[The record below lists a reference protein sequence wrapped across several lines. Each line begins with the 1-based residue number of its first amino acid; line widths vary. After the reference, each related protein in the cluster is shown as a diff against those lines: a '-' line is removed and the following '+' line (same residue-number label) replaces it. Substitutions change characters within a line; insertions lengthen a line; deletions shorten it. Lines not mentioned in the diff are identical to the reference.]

1 MEIPIEAAGCASRV
15 GILRLRNMIR
25 FANPIAPLRM
35 TEPSALRMTGPAG
48 LGMIVILFLCSAMA
62 SATTYYVSSSAG
74 NDGNNGTSSSSAW
87 QTVGHVN
94 SQTFQP
100 GDSILFNRG
109 DVWNES
115 LIPPS
120 SGSSGNPITFDAYGT
135 GPAPNLTGYY
145 AVPATAW
152 VLVTGNAWKAAVPS
166 KYSTINF
173 CLFGSIWGQKVS
185 ASSSN
190 LTAEWDFYLANG
202 YVYVY
207 SVGNPATFYGEPIVP
222 MGLSNVPVINV
233 NGKSW
238 LTFQHFLVNWFDEYG
253 VYVQGASD
261 HLVFANME
269 ADSMIPQGTQPLGF
283 YVDENAPGPGDI
295 KIYNSEAHLNYD
307 GFRFDGA
314 ATAITM
320 VNDKGY
326 ANRDGALVDNT
337 GAVTYSYCHFYASS
351 LAVAGSTDVEST
363 SGMLPTAGAGNI
375 AADTA
380 PAVQLYQRYP
390 AMVTLTVDDAG
401 MTPGADTYYAGTVL
415 PVADAAGVPV
425 GAAITVGY
433 PLAQTLISEFQ
444 EWINAGRD
452 VTSHSMSHT
461 YYTNTDALDIQY
473 TGSGTAANLS
483 ISNKVLTISVTG
495 ANDSVSYNLG
505 LPTGQT
511 VGTGTQT
518 ILGLYTALN
527 NTGKFSASLSP
538 LPCQGPYGTGCS
550 AYTGAALLS
559 QDLANVSGQ
568 DVKSAVYHMQLNVTQ
583 LTTDEITL
591 SRQWMTTNLTG
602 LPATPVYVYPGGY
615 ETTTMQGITAGVPY
629 GGARG
634 ALKEDLGVKDT
645 YADGFNAENI
655 TSFGVNP
662 SWMGIT
668 PAALNQHIQALVWK
682 EAVWGVPWG
691 IFWHLNELTQ
701 DDAVGGT
708 EITNLIADF
717 QDSGATIQTNT
728 GLVNWLLTG
737 TQATGTDGNDYYK
750 IPATTSAFSSNG
762 GLDFRPTRNSPVVDA
777 GQNLGAAYEL
787 DINGVNQNSYGAGW
801 EIGAH
806 VYEGYSAYGE
816 GMGPGDFEI
825 GGDLAVGV
833 ALPQAWVNNNEG
845 NALFSYELSLPG
857 TWVTGPAPSCTF
869 HAPYWTSPTLAGLQ
883 SAVNDAEACRTA
895 TGAGIALDI
904 PPALYS
910 STSGLVIPQ
919 TNSVTSTAFLVL
931 RSAQDPSLPDGQIV
945 CAHGMQDNL
954 ATSTDI
960 SIDNPDCTGQN
971 MYYTLGPTSVAAD
984 AGSGTNNNCV
994 SATMSGAIATFTL
1007 QSGTNCA
1014 TVFPASFTIGNI
1026 IQGFS
1031 FVPATYRSNWTILSG
1046 GAGSSSLTAQ
1056 SCPYAPLSATLACIG
1071 PVSISSATISS
1082 PTTAQI
1088 TLPSNV
1094 IFFSGQ
1100 GIVISGITNP
1110 SLAQLNGT
1118 WTVASVPGSALV
1130 NLTGSGWTTES
1141 ATALTAGSAALTATT
1156 TNGNL
1161 NTLNVISGWT
1171 TVSVNTTTLQVVTS
1185 TQVAAGIPIL
1195 IPLNNGFVAS
1205 GIPLVVDTGG
1215 NQETVTTVSGTNQ
1228 VGMFATF
1235 TKAHAFGVPVCYNA
1249 NQGACAGSSSGSGAF
1264 TLANGIATNVSNYN
1278 DVQYM
1283 WTAESTADNAPFAFC
1298 LASGVGSTP
1307 ACATN
1312 IGPDHWLIEDMEARP
1327 QIGNSNDLN
1336 IINTGAIGANT
1347 NTGISTAQL
1356 PSHIHLR
1363 KVWAHCDWTMP
1374 YVGTCDISGGIHM
1387 GANYFSIVDS
1397 AVTQMFRPGVESHGI
1412 DYGLTGLGKV
1422 NHNYLISPASISSLC
1437 GGLGASSL
1445 LPSGFVTCD
1454 DLEIR
1459 RNRLGHPFAWLG
1471 IDNTGNNLNATWGNS
1486 NSTVF
1491 KDILEF
1497 KSGQRILID
1506 GNILDG
1512 SDNSGAQNGPI
1523 GDADTS
1529 NSSGG
1534 GAGTHYGTVISDY
1547 TFSNTMTRNT
1557 CSGFLIAGRGQDA
1570 GGGAALPGGKFYIHN
1585 NLFYSITDT
1594 DPGCWSADK
1603 IGHQIGTYAS
1613 EWGGTVCPNVAYN
1626 GGSYTLPSS
1635 TNLVNCAQAAFTA
1648 SSLTSTFIAT
1658 CITKVNCPFG
1668 ASTSSTTGGLG
1679 VGVVAGYNSSSNTAT
1694 FTVGGGFNFA
1704 AATGQQLLV
1713 VNCSV
1718 AAYNTASW
1726 TITTATTSQIQATSS
1741 VGLGSIASATG
1752 CALGMSYTNLP
1763 GVGGDQT
1770 DIAVGDPV
1778 TFIGCGNTNLDTP
1791 ALSISGYN
1799 GPGPGPLA
1807 LIGTNGLSA
1816 YGVMVV
1822 YPTPSS
1828 SGISSGDVGCTLDLA
1843 SGSPKNFV
1851 YTHNTLISDKQA
1863 ALTAGAGGQFSQ
1875 YGDFQNNFWVSSGGW
1890 QDTGTS
1896 VPEGTSTETVN
1907 WLTSELTNAPDVW
1920 VGRPASSYTEFGN
1933 NPSYPD
1939 SAGCTGSGCNPP
1951 LTMYFPTT
1959 SNCTGSTPTSSCVGF
1974 TGAMSTSTMPLT
1986 LSDYHNWALI
1996 AGSSF
2001 KAGGATPASDG
2012 TDMGTN
2018 IDALDSAQTANVF
2031 VCSPNC
2037 LTNPY
2042 PDFEAPFQSILYGM
2056 SENGIYPT
2064 QTYTMQRFWD
2074 TPHDQWPDI
2083 NTASGVYSFTNLD
2096 ADLATA
2102 YSNGTTLGF
2111 YTLAR
2116 TPTWASSAP
2125 TDTACNY
2132 TGTDSGEGDGEC
2144 DPPIDLNSDGSGSD
2158 AVWIAWITKI
2168 AQHANGQDGNPTYL
2182 TNHAHI
2188 RYWEIWNEPDTKA
2201 FWAGSIAQ
2209 LARMTED
2216 ANCII
2221 TGRGVIHPNGNGTS
2235 VACTATAI
2243 DATAQI
2249 VMASAHAKTVAL
2261 TYGQNELY
2269 CNNTSGIPSYELPC
2283 PNPANIVANTVD
2295 IINFHMKPGNESGN
2309 NCPAPTLCTLESAM
2323 QWYASNINGILA
2335 TTELAKPLWDGESQF
2350 SSTGFTGAYTDV
2362 NMAASVPARFY
2373 LMAQSLGIVGDAWY
2387 YANSISQPTS
2397 VGVAYQQF
2405 YNWTAGAQLIEPCS
2419 ANGTVWSCQIFKSGI
2434 PYLVM
2439 WDTAQ
2444 SCAGTPSVCTTG
2456 NQTVA
2461 NQWVQSQDMTA
2472 ASAAAAINGHV
2483 VAVGIK
2489 PVVIH

>member
-1 MEIPIEAAGCASRV
+1 
-15 GILRLRNMIR
+15 
-25 FANPIAPLRM
+25 
-35 TEPSALRMTGPAG
+35 
-48 LGMIVILFLCSAMA
+48 
-62 SATTYYVSSSAG
+62 
-74 NDGNNGTSSSSAW
+74 
-87 QTVGHVN
+87 
-94 SQTFQP
+94 
-100 GDSILFNRG
+100 
-109 DVWNES
+109 
-115 LIPPS
+115 
-120 SGSSGNPITFDAYGT
+120 
-135 GPAPNLTGYY
+135 LTGYY

-166 KYSTINF
+166 TYSTINF

-185 ASSSN
+185 ASTSN
-190 LTAEWDFYLANG
+190 LTADWDFYLANG

-222 MGLSNVPVINV
+222 MALSNVPVINV

-238 LTFQHFLVNWFDEYG
+238 LTFQHFLVNWFDQYG
-253 VYVQGASD
+253 VYVQGVSD

-375 AADTA
+375 AADIE
-380 PAVQLYQRYP
+380 PEVEVYQRYP

-473 TGSGTAANLS
+473 TGSGTAATLS

-495 ANDSVSYNLG
+495 ANDSVSYNLAV
-505 LPTGQT
+505 PSGQT
-511 VGTGTQT
+511 AGTGTQT
-518 ILGLYTALN
+518 ILGLYTALY
-527 NTGKFSASLSP
+527 NTGKFTTALSP

-559 QDLANVSGQ
+559 QDLASVSGQ

-583 LTTDEITL
+583 LTADEITL

-645 YADGFNAENI
+645 YADGFNAENV

-701 DDAVGGT
+701 DDPVGGT
-708 EITNLIADF
+708 EITNLIADL
-717 QDSGATIQTNT
+717 QNSGATIQTNT
-728 GLVNWLLTG
+728 GLVNWLLAG
-737 TQATGTDGNDYYK
+737 TQETGTDGNDYYK

-787 DINGVNQNSYGAGW
+787 DINGVNQNSYGTGW

-806 VYEGYSAYGE
+806 VYQGYAAYGE
-816 GMGPGDFEI
+816 GLGSGEFEI
-825 GGDLAVGV
+825 GEGPAVSV
-833 ALPQAWVNNNEG
+833 ALPQVWVNNNEG
-845 NALFSYELSLPG
+845 NALFGYELSLPG

-869 HAPYWTSPTLAGLQ
+869 HTPYWTSPTLAGLQ

-910 STSGLVIPQ
+910 SASGLVIPQ
-919 TNSVTSTAFLVL
+919 TNSASSTAFLVL
-931 RSAQDPSLPDGQIV
+931 RSAQDSSLPDGQIV

-954 ATSTDI
+954 STSTDI
-960 SIDNPDCTGQN
+960 GLDNPDCTGQN
-971 MYYTLGPTSVAAD
+971 MYYTLGPTSVEAD

-994 SATMSGAIATFTL
+994 NAAMSGTTATFTL
-1007 QSGTNCA
+1007 VSGTNCA
-1014 TVFPASFTIGNI
+1014 TVFPASFTVGNI

-1031 FVPATYRSNWTILSG
+1031 FAPNAYRSNWTILSG
-1046 GAGSSSLTAQ
+1046 GAGGNTLTAQ
-1056 SCPYAPLSATLACIG
+1056 SCPYAPLTSTLSCIG
-1071 PVSISSATISS
+1071 PVSIVSATISS
-1082 PTTAQI
+1082 PTSAQI
-1088 TLPSNV
+1088 TLTSNA
-1094 IFFSGQ
+1094 IFTAGQ
-1100 GIVISGITNP
+1100 GIVIAGITN
-1110 SLAQLNGT
+1110 ANFTQLNGT
-1118 WTVASVPGSALV
+1118 WTAASTPGSTIV
-1130 NLTGSGWTTES
+1130 NLTTTGLTAES
-1141 ATALTAGSAALTATT
+1141 ATALTEGTAALTATT

-1161 NTLNVISGWT
+1161 NTFNIISGWT
-1171 TVSVNTTTLQVVTS
+1171 TLSVNTTTLQAVTS
-1185 TQVAAGIPIL
+1185 TQVTAGLAIPI
-1195 IPLNNGFVAS
+1195 PLVNGFVAA
-1205 GIPLVVDTGG
+1205 GVPLVVDTGG
-1215 NQETVTTVSGTNQ
+1215 NQETVTTLSGTNQ
-1228 VGMFATF
+1228 VGMLAIF

-1249 NQGACAGSSSGSGAF
+1249 SLGACAGSSSGSGAF
-1264 TLANGIATNVSNYN
+1264 TLANTSTPTNVSAYN

-1298 LASGVGSTP
+1298 HASGVGSNP

-1327 QIGNSNDLN
+1327 RIGNQNDVN
-1336 IINTGAIGANT
+1336 VVDTGNTGANT
-1347 NTGISTAQL
+1347 NTSPATSQL

-1363 KVWAHCDWTMP
+1363 KVWAHCDWSSP
-1374 YVGTCDISGGIHM
+1374 YVGSCTVSAGLHM
-1387 GANYFSIVDS
+1387 GANYFSVVDS
-1397 AVTQMFRPGVESHGI
+1397 AVTQVFRPGVESHGI
-1412 DYGLTGLGKV
+1412 DYGITGIGKV
-1422 NHNYLISPASISSLC
+1422 NHNWLESPASISTLC
-1437 GGLGASSL
+1437 GGLSATSVF
-1445 LPSGFVTCD
+1445 PAGFVTCD

-1459 RNRLGHPFAWLG
+1459 RNRMGHPYSWLG
-1471 IDNTGNNLNATWGNS
+1471 IDSTGNNLDLYWLNS
-1486 NSTVF
+1486 NSMVF

-1497 KSGQRILID
+1497 KSGQREALS

-1547 TFSNTMTRNT
+1547 SFTNTIARNT
-1557 CSGFLIAGRGQDA
+1557 CSGFLIAGRGQNN
-1570 GGGAALPGGKFYIHN
+1570 GGGAALPGGNIYIDN
-1585 NLFYSITDT
+1585 NLFYAMSLTEG
-1594 DPGCWSADK
+1594 GCSNADK
-1603 IGHQIGTYAS
+1603 IGHQVGTYSS

-1626 GGSYTLPSS
+1626 GGSYTLPSG
-1635 TNLVNCAQAAFTA
+1635 TNLVNCAQSAFTA
-1648 SSLTSTFIAT
+1648 SSLTSTFVAT
-1658 CITKVNCPFG
+1658 CITKSNCPFG
-1668 ASTSSTTGGLG
+1668 NSTSATTGGLG
-1679 VGVVAGYNSSSNTAT
+1679 VGVNASSTYSSGTITAS
-1694 FTVGGGFNFA
+1694 FTVSGGFNFA
-1704 AATGQQLLV
+1704 PTVGQPLLV
-1713 VNCSV
+1713 VECLNSS
-1718 AAYNTASW
+1718 YNTAPW
-1726 TITTATTSQIQATSS
+1726 TIATSSTSLITATTP
-1741 VGLGSIASATG
+1741 GSAAFPSTTG

-1770 DIAVGDPV
+1770 DVTVGDPV
-1778 TFIGCGNTNLDTP
+1778 TFIGCNNANLNTPT
-1791 ALSISGYN
+1791 LSIPGYS
-1799 GPGPGPLA
+1799 GPGAGPAA
-1807 LIGTNGLSA
+1807 LTGTNGLTA

-1828 SGISSGDVGCTLDLA
+1828 SGVTLGDTGCTLDLS
-1843 SGSPKNFV
+1843 SGSPKNFL
-1851 YTHNTLISDKQA
+1851 YEHNTLISDKQA
-1863 ALTAGAGGQFSQ
+1863 ALTAGNAGQFSQ
-1875 YGDFQNNFWVSSGGW
+1875 FGGIFDNLWVSGGGW
-1890 QDTGTS
+1890 QDSGSS

-1907 WLTSELTNAPDVW
+1907 WVTTELTNAPDVW
-1920 VGRPASSYTEFGN
+1920 AGRPASSYTEFGN

-1939 SAGCTGSGCNPP
+1939 SAGCAGSGCNPP
-1951 LTMYFPTT
+1951 LTMYFPAT
-1959 SNCTGSTPTSSCVGF
+1959 SYCTGATPTSSCVGF

-1986 LSDYHNWALI
+1986 LPDYHNWALI

-2012 TDMGTN
+2012 TDMGAN
-2018 IDALDSAQTANVF
+2018 IAALDAAQTANVF
-2031 VCSPNC
+2031 ICSPNC
-2037 LTNPY
+2037 LSNPY

-2056 SENGIYPT
+2056 SENGVYPT
-2064 QTYTMQRFWD
+2064 QSYTMQRFWD

-2125 TDTACNY
+2125 TDTTCNY

-2144 DPPIDLNSDGSGSD
+2144 DPPIDLNSDGSGTD

-2221 TGRGVIHPNGNGTS
+2221 TGRGVIHPNGDGS
-2235 VACTATAI
+2235 SAPCTATAI

-2249 VMASAHAKTVAL
+2249 VMASAHAKTEAL
-2261 TYGQNELY
+2261 QYGQNELY

-2283 PNPANIVANTVD
+2283 PNPANIVASTVD

-2323 QWYASNINGILA
+2323 QWYVSNIHGILA
-2335 TTELAKPLWDGESQF
+2335 PTELAKPLWDGESQF

-2397 VGVAYQQF
+2397 VGVAYQQL
-2405 YNWTAGAQLIEPCS
+2405 YNWIAGAQLIAPCS
-2419 ANGTVWSCQIFKSGI
+2419 ANGTVWSCQIFNGGI

-2461 NQWVQSQDMTA
+2461 NQWTQSQDMTA
-2472 ASAAAAINGHV
+2472 ASTAAAIVGHV